1 MGESNNNSE
10 RSHLLY
16 SYDEVGSSS
25 ARVLGRR
32 LCRVEDQ
39 VRQGWPEGSQRL
51 EGPQPQA
58 EAGQEVVQGG
68 PGLRQRTGRQGRVPA
83 RRPRRKG
90 QGENLHMAGPW
101 IWSYSDGSTKKEAQD
116 VKAEAAVQDWYNEKT
131 TKEQCMGHYTQVVWK
146 ASKKFCMAKAE
157 SETKNVYTVARYYP
171 RGNFYMAGHKLE
183 AWQENVD
190 AGFQFPD
197 GC

>member
-1 MGESNNNSE
+1 MGGSNNNSK

-16 SYDEVGSSS
+16 ICDEVGSSF
-25 ARVLGRR
+25 ARDLGRS

-39 VRQGWPEGSQRL
+39 VRQGWTEGPQRL

-83 RRPRRKG
+83 RRPRRERARREPPHG
-90 QGENLHMAGPW
+90 RALDLVLLGW
-101 IWSYSDGSTKKEAQD
+101 IDEEGAQD